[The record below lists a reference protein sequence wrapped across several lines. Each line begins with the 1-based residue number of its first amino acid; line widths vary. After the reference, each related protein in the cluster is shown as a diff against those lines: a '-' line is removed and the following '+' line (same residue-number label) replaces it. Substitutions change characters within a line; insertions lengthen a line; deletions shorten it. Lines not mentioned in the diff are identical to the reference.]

1 MVSLESS
8 LNLKPADCTLEFLSA
23 LLTMLGIV
31 PCWAFHVRGQLF
43 HSATSSGR
51 LRKARGIAQSRRALC
66 AATALHSLSLNLPV
80 WKLVPKCQPSDIP
93 YHLQNI
99 PLVSGIIDSRDSE
112 RNDAVVGHSG
122 GGGK

>member
-1 MVSLESS
+1 MVSLKSS
-8 LNLKPADCTLEFLSA
+8 LNLKPADCTLESEHSA
-23 LLTMLGIV
+23 YHAGHCPMLG
-31 PCWAFHVRGQLF
+31 FHVRGQLF

-66 AATALHSLSLNLPV
+66 AATALHSLSLSLPV

-112 RNDAVVGHSG
+112 RNDAVVGRSG